1 MAIKRM
7 NHAVLYVRDA
17 DRTTEFYRDVLGFR
31 VVGEF
36 PGTAKFLQ
44 APDSTNDHDLAL
56 FTIGPNAG
64 DSTAG
69 RATVGLYHIAW
80 EVQTLGDLQEI
91 ALKLQE
97 AGALVGATDHSTT
110 KALYAKDPDGLEFE
124 VCWLVPAQF
133 LNDEVVA
140 AKTRAAAAQHPGR
153 HRALRAGDR
162 RRRLSRRGRPG
173 RARPPLRPDLHVRED
188 VRVTRPACRASCARR
203 STPGRDELVRD
214 RDLVVV
220 ADEAPA
226 GEEGLPRVERR
237 GADQVVRPGL
247 RLRPWTR
254 PGTSRSGGWSSTR
267 VSCQIANISPCRVH
281 ADRPGRTGRL
291 ERPRR
296 AVRRSPQDR
305 VRPRGPE
312 VVGGLQRDV
321 GARAGRDRSRSGRRA
336 RAGPRGVVRQRER
349 DREPTSPLPGR

>member
-140 AKTRAAAAQHPGR
+140 AKTE
-153 HRALRAGDR
+153 
-162 RRRLSRRGRPG
+162 
-173 RARPPLRPDLHVRED
+173 LRPLN
-188 VRVTRPACRASCARR
+188 
-203 STPGRDELVRD
+203 LQ
-214 RDLVVV
+214 
-220 ADEAPA
+220 ADIERY
-226 GEEGLPRVERR
+226 GLE
-237 GADQVVRPGL
+237 
-247 RLRPWTR
+247 T
-254 PGTSRSGGWSSTR
+254 
-267 VSCQIANISPCRVH
+267 
-281 ADRPGRTGRL
+281 
-291 ERPRR
+291 
-296 AVRRSPQDR
+296 
-305 VRPRGPE
+305 
-312 VVGGLQRDV
+312 VGGV
-321 GARAGRDRSRSGRRA
+321 
-336 RAGPRGVVRQRER
+336 
-349 DREPTSPLPGR
+349 